1 MTGTSVLANS
11 HDIKL
16 TEKQEKQ
23 VEETVKEWERFNTIV
38 SNNNLSEKDIEKL
51 FATSDESSNSTSKTD
66 EIVIASS
73 QEDVDVLNEQ
83 LKFAGEPLLPEGT
96 ISVTVLEDNRF
107 IALTDTGKHVILPMG
122 FWDKAWQVTKCV
134 AHITLVLVPGTA
146 AYRAVKGLG
155 GIKKTAQLLVGAGN
169 AKDFAKI
176 AGGLASAILGIEGIA
191 NNCFGWSS

>member
-191 NNCFGWSS
+191 NNCFGWNS